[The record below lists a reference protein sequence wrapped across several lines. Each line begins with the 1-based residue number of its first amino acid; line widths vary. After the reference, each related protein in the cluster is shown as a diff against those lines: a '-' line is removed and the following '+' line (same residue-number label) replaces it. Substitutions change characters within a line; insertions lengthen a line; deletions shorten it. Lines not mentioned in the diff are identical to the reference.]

1 MITCIPHSC
10 DTVTLKTNSM
20 KNQDKIWT
28 NLREVDTAAF
38 IDNLIFNSLHNFYKE
53 QFGFHL

>member
-1 MITCIPHSC
+1 MITYIPHSC

-20 KNQDKIWT
+20 KNQGKIWT

-38 IDNLIFNSLHNFYKE
+38 MENLIFNRLHNFYKAH
-53 QFGFHL
+53 FGFLI

>member
-20 KNQDKIWT
+20 NNQDKTCT

-38 IDNLIFNSLHNFYKE
+38 IENLIFNRLHNFYKE